1 MPLILVSRASPRG
14 RVWSI
19 AIEQR
24 SGTIRFTPAK
34 NSRANPREIIAK
46 KKFKMSV
53 ITRAA
58 NTLGFSS
65 LKKEQEQVIGEFIDG
80 KDVYVFANWFWK
92 EPLFH
97 HVT

>member
-1 MPLILVSRASPRG
+1 
-14 RVWSI
+14 
-19 AIEQR
+19 
-24 SGTIRFTPAK
+24 
-34 NSRANPREIIAK
+34 
-46 KKFKMSV
+46 MSV

>member
-1 MPLILVSRASPRG
+1 
-14 RVWSI
+14 
-19 AIEQR
+19 
-24 SGTIRFTPAK
+24 
-34 NSRANPREIIAK
+34 
-46 KKFKMSV
+46 MSV

-65 LKKEQEQVIGEFIDG
+65 LKKEQQVIGEFIGG